1 MVNYR
6 KRMSE
11 KTTEKSK
18 FITFFKS
25 LLQVSVSAPQKWV
38 NEKSALLLI
47 YLNCKIFGIGA
58 KKAAYCFYCL
68 FFFLNINVASALA
81 NLTKLHF
88 TTGDLI

>member
-6 KRMSE
+6 KRMTE

-25 LLQVSVSAPQKWV
+25 LLQISVSAAKWV
-38 NEKSALLLI
+38 NEKSTLI
-47 YLNCKIFGIGA
+47 LMYLNCKIFGIGA

-68 FFFLNINVASALA
+68 FFLLNINVASALA

-88 TTGDLI
+88 TTGGLI